1 MANLL
6 TQEDKKIL
14 ARRDKLTIVLVYILG
29 GLFILAVGL
38 VFLVPSYFLSEYK
51 LEGVENRL
59 DLLKASIS
67 AKKNEEINLAL
78 NQTRSLVSVL
88 QEESHKES
96 LGGIIAELVSYA
108 SPGIYIRNFSV
119 AKVSEGGLSL
129 TVKGEASTRSQL
141 LGFVEALKDDPR
153 FSNVN
158 LPIGVLARERN
169 IEFNLSFQATSL
181 ESISSEGVPA
191 GVPE

>member
-1 MANLL
+1 M
-6 TQEDKKIL
+6 
-14 ARRDKLTIVLVYILG
+14 
-29 GLFILAVGL
+29 
-38 VFLVPSYFLSEYK
+38 
-51 LEGVENRL
+51 
-59 DLLKASIS
+59 
-67 AKKNEEINLAL
+67 
-78 NQTRSLVSVL
+78 L

-96 LGGIIAELVSYA
+96 LGGVIAELVSYA
-108 SPGIYIRNFSV
+108 SPGIYISNISV
-119 AKVSEGGLSL
+119 ARISEGGLSL

-181 ESISSEGVPA
+181 EPASSEGVPA